1 MQPSLR
7 YMALDVGNI
16 RVGVALS
23 DTSGAITAPYPI
35 LRRHPELALKQ
46 AILRLAKEEHVVK
59 IIVGLPLHED
69 GSSSEQSE
77 ITERFSERLADF
89 VKPLPIELW
98 NEFGSTQDAKYTL
111 QEMGEPR
118 KNWAKLLDSVAAS
131 IILQNYLRMH
141 DHTQ

>member
-1 MQPSLR
+1 
-7 YMALDVGNI
+7 MALDVGNI

-23 DTSGAITAPYPI
+23 DASGAIAVPYPI
-35 LRRHPELALKQ
+35 LRRHPELVLKQ
-46 AILRLAKEEHVVK
+46 AILQLANDEHVVK
-59 IIVGLPLHED
+59 IIIGLPLHED
-69 GSSSEQSE
+69 GSSSEQSD
-77 ITERFSERLADF
+77 ITERFAERLADF

-131 IILQNYLRMH
+131 IILQSYLSAH
-141 DHTQ
+141 NHSQ